1 MPAAT
6 WTPSTTEPW
15 EGQKTDS
22 ASPLGQA
29 LNEALVTQLHKV
41 ECPPLGGAPQ
51 SGVGGLDTQCLGTTE
66 LLHFT
71 SLGLSVLTVNWG

>member
-6 WTPSTTEPW
+6 WTPSTTEPG
-15 EGQKTDS
+15 EGQREDS

-41 ECPPLGGAPQ
+41 ECPPLGGLLSRG
-51 SGVGGLDTQCLGTTE
+51 SGVWTHSVWE
-66 LLHFT
+66 LQSFFT
-71 SLGLSVLTVNWG
+71 SPLWASVSSL